1 MILASAN
8 PTFTQKVFFLT
19 LTVCFWI
26 LISNINLILQLVF
39 RSHWENRSVIDSYQ
53 WMCLPIS
60 NFLLGS
66 SFWRNFLLVSNA
78 WFIDVVSL
86 FVMFHFCY
94 DPSFSIFLISAMM
107 FYLLRGI
114 ATAIVVFPMPQ
125 PYLFIDPE
133 IYSFFVS
140 YRILCDMYFSGH
152 TGLMALYMIVSKQ
165 MGWHRFRYVCATALV
180 LTVFMLMVTGGH
192 FMNDCILGYM
202 AARVICENSFTHKH
216 SLVLGVITCRC
227 KVISFFGKNI
237 KRARNGF
244 KKQRK
249 LETVIISN

>member
-8 PTFTQKVFFLT
+8 PTFNQKVFLLT
-19 LTVCFWI
+19 VSVCFWI
-26 LISNINLILQLVF
+26 LISNINLILQLIF
-39 RSHWENRSVIDSYQ
+39 RSRWENRSVIDSYQ

-60 NFLLGS
+60 NFLLES

-78 WFIDVVSL
+78 WFIDIVSL
-86 FVMFHFCY
+86 FVMLFFCY
-94 DPSFSIFLISAMM
+94 DSSFGIFLISGMM
-107 FYLLRGI
+107 FYFLRGI
-114 ATAIVVFPMPQ
+114 ATAIVIFPMPQ
-125 PYLFIDPE
+125 PYLFIGPE

-152 TGLMALYMIVSKQ
+152 TGLMALYMIVSKK
-165 MGWHRFRYVCATALV
+165 MGWHRFRYICATALV

-202 AARVICENSFTHKH
+202 VARVICENSFAHKH
-216 SLVLGVITCRC
+216 SLILGIITYCC
-227 KVISFFGKNI
+227 KVVSFFGKKI
-237 KRARNGF
+237 KQTRNSF
-244 KKQRK
+244 IKKRK